1 MMRTTT
7 SNSFLNNKF
16 TNTDLHVLRLGFD
29 IRQGNGCSKPTFH
42 EVEQY

>member
-1 MMRTTT
+1 MMRTTVSIAFFKL
-7 SNSFLNNKF
+7 SNI
-16 TNTDLHVLRLGFD
+16 DPRVLRLGFD